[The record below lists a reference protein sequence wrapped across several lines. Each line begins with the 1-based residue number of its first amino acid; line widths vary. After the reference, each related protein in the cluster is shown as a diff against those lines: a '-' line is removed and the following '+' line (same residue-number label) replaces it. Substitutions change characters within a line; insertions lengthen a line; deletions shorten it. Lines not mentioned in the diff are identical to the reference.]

1 MKASH
6 KRFLVWAVIVI
17 FIGIALMAAF
27 APRPIMVDL
36 FTVERGPMVVTVDEE
51 GETRVHD
58 VFTLSVPVAGRVQ
71 RIEAHVGDP
80 VVADETVLAQ
90 IEPGDPTLLDP
101 RSEAQAKAAVQAAE
115 SALALAAATVPR
127 ARAEFDFARTEV
139 ARARNLVA
147 RGGISRQKFDEAE
160 RLYKTS
166 KAALAT
172 ARAARQ
178 MRKFELEQARAQ
190 LLSPTQS
197 RAREGKC
204 DCVPITAPV
213 DGRVLHITDPSERV
227 VVPGQPLMQIGDP
240 ADLEI
245 VVDFLSADALKV
257 EPGQD
262 VIIDNWGGD
271 EPLAGRVRRVEPI
284 GFTKVS
290 SLGIEEQRVNVVIDF
305 TSEPEK
311 RQRLGHG
318 YQVEARVVLWKAE
331 DVLSVPLTA
340 IFRQGEQ
347 WALFVEDDGR
357 AILRV
362 VEIGHRNGLVAEIR
376 SGLQEGDRVVMHP
389 SDRVVDDVRI
399 AGRD

>member
-1 MKASH
+1 
-6 KRFLVWAVIVI
+6 
-17 FIGIALMAAF
+17 
-27 APRPIMVDL
+27 
-36 FTVERGPMVVTVDEE
+36 
-51 GETRVHD
+51 
-58 VFTLSVPVAGRVQ
+58 
-71 RIEAHVGDP
+71 
-80 VVADETVLAQ
+80 
-90 IEPGDPTLLDP
+90 
-101 RSEAQAKAAVQAAE
+101 
-115 SALALAAATVPR
+115 
-127 ARAEFDFARTEV
+127 
-139 ARARNLVA
+139 
-147 RGGISRQKFDEAE
+147 
-160 RLYKTS
+160 
-166 KAALAT
+166 
-172 ARAARQ
+172 
-178 MRKFELEQARAQ
+178 
-190 LLSPTQS
+190 
-197 RAREGKC
+197 
-204 DCVPITAPV
+204 
-213 DGRVLHITDPSERV
+213 
-227 VVPGQPLMQIGDP
+227 MQIGDP

-290 SLGIEEQRVNVVIDF
+290 ALGIEEQRVNVVIDF

-331 DVLSVPLTA
+331 DALSVPLTA

-347 WALFVEDDGR
+347 WALFVADDGR
-357 AILRV
+357 AVLRV

-376 SGLQEGDRVVMHP
+376 SGLQEGDRVVVHP